1 MIAGTGLESLCQL
14 AEEPSDMIDQLEK
27 LMSLPFTE
35 EQVDERILALKDYSN
50 MAGAEKILNLIE

>member
-27 LMSLPFTE
+27 LMTLPFTK

-50 MAGAEKILNLIE
+50 RAGAEKILKLIV